1 MQLHTYSSDILLEH
15 LQASFLPSSGLLF
28 LSDGRSNA
36 TPMSQALSS
45 NLAMNQDVL
54 SSSPYYILMRIPR
67 KFWFPLL
74 WILQI
79 IIHAVDQWGW
89 LSCLKTNLCSLMKPY
104 QRHKDLKLPALQTG
118 TDAVIWFF
126 LGSWNLYVL
135 LLLNQSC
142 GLIFPKMFGAS
153 WESDLRLLQNR
164 WSPRADL
171 WSSARVTGCH

>member
-74 WILQI
+74 
-79 IIHAVDQWGW
+79 
-89 LSCLKTNLCSLMKPY
+89 
-104 QRHKDLKLPALQTG
+104 
-118 TDAVIWFF
+118 
-126 LGSWNLYVL
+126 
-135 LLLNQSC
+135 
-142 GLIFPKMFGAS
+142 
-153 WESDLRLLQNR
+153 
-164 WSPRADL
+164 
-171 WSSARVTGCH
+171 